1 MTRKNNNRLI
11 RALSKLLAEHP
22 PEGARPLE
30 ADQLEQLL
38 GVYYRHISPADLEEH
53 DPQDLLGALVAHWR
67 LMRRRRPDEAVVRV
81 YNPEQEEHGWRSN
94 DTVVEIVAPDMPFL
108 VDSLSAALN
117 RKGMT
122 ISLTIHPV
130 FSVMRDSKGRL
141 TGVQESGSGEFSGS
155 TEAVIRF
162 HVDRQPA
169 KALAGLESLVEA
181 VIADI
186 RLATSDWLKMK
197 RQAETIRDEL
207 GSRAPKEACPDM
219 DEVQAFLNWMIN
231 DHFLFIATC
240 RFAR

>member
-130 FSVMRDSKGRL
+130 FTVMRDSKGRL
-141 TGVQESGSGEFSGS
+141 TGVQESGSGEFAGS

-169 KALAGLESLVEA
+169 SVPLAMSLEPRVTTR
-181 VIADI
+181 VPCI
-186 RLATSDWLKMK
+186 W
-197 RQAETIRDEL
+197 
-207 GSRAPKEACPDM
+207 
-219 DEVQAFLNWMIN
+219 
-231 DHFLFIATC
+231 
-240 RFAR
+240 